1 MFLWNISLA
10 FIWAAVTG
18 RFTLSNVAIGM
29 IVGYAV
35 LFIAQPLMGPSN
47 YFRRI
52 HYTLGFAAF
61 YMWQLIIA
69 NLRVAYDVLSPG
81 AHARPGVLAIPLE
94 AKSDAEITMLAN
106 LITLTPGSVS
116 LDVSSDRR
124 FLYLHA
130 MYIDEVDQY
139 RENIKHSFERR
150 VLEVLR

>member
-18 RFTLSNVAIGM
+18 HFTLSNVAVGM

-35 LFIAQPLMGPSN
+35 LFVAQPLMGPSN
-47 YFRRI
+47 YFTRI
-52 HYTLGFAAF
+52 HYALGFAVF
-61 YMWQLIIA
+61 YMWQMFIS

-94 AKSDAEITMLAN
+94 AKSDLEITMLAN

-116 LDVSSDRR
+116 LDVSSDRL

-130 MYIDEVDQY
+130 MYIDNVDQY
-139 RENIKHSFERR
+139 RENVKTSFERR